1 MDHFGYR
8 APDFSFIHESIWYDL
23 SCFENWLI
31 DRRGLSLEDGIPLVS
46 HRPPDPAFPMS
57 DNSEESVTD
66 EEEPFISAS
75 STASKAASLPENI
88 AESGLEPSS
97 SKATIG
103 NGLDVS
109 SIEKLDG
116 IESFMA
122 PLTTEAIAKAD
133 TLLKLCGN
141 DTVSTTTSS
150 VIMDWLHRTDTGPSP
165 FITEVPYPLAL
176 SPSSGITKLDE
187 IPTPKESLVSTAIV
201 KEEFS
206 TSTPF
211 TSTAST
217 PDAKSPSSKPRPRS
231 ISISEGDGEITFSPM
246 RPKPIGASA
255 PLVAP
260 RKPKPKARS
269 FSVLCSALEV
279 PLGVKL
285 LAGNKKPKAFSTP
298 QGITVLYNPHASHI
312 GGFPTGS
319 IEMHELNNLP
329 IPSMKKKK
337 EQSPQ

>member
-1 MDHFGYR
+1 
-8 APDFSFIHESIWYDL
+8 
-23 SCFENWLI
+23 
-31 DRRGLSLEDGIPLVS
+31 
-46 HRPPDPAFPMS
+46 MS
-57 DNSEESVTD
+57 DDSEESVTD

-103 NGLDVS
+103 SGLDVY

-122 PLTTEAIAKAD
+122 PLMTEAIVKAD
-133 TLLKLCGN
+133 ALLKLREN
-141 DTVSTTTSS
+141 DTISTATSS
-150 VIMDWLHRTDTGPSP
+150 LIMGWLHRTDTGPPPS
-165 FITEVPYPLAL
+165 ITEVPHPLAP
-176 SPSSGITKLDE
+176 SPSQGTTQLDE
-187 IPTPKESLVSTAIV
+187 APTSRESLVSTTIV

-211 TSTAST
+211 TSMAST
-217 PDAKSPSSKPRPRS
+217 PDAKSPLSKPKPNS
-231 ISISEGDGEITFSPM
+231 LSISEGDGEITFSPT
-246 RPKPIGASA
+246 RPKPIGASI
-255 PLVAP
+255 PLAAP

-269 FSVLCSALEV
+269 FSVMCSALEV

-285 LAGNKKPKAFSTP
+285 LAGNKKPKATSTP
-298 QGITVLYNPHASHI
+298 QGIAVRYNPHASHI
-312 GGFPTGS
+312 GGLPTGS
-319 IEMHELNNLP
+319 IEMCELNNPP

-337 EQSPQ
+337 EPSPQ